1 MAITQHINTHSAS
14 AKSKSK
20 FGVLALIFLSVVINY
35 MDRTNISV
43 AAQAISDDL
52 ELSKVQMGII
62 FSAFAWTYSI
72 MQIPGGMLVDSI
84 RIRLLYPFILVA
96 WSLATIVQG
105 LLSSFSA
112 IVGCRMAIGFFE
124 APSYPANNKIVTQWF
139 AEQER
144 AGAIAVYTSGQ
155 FIGLAFLMPVLA
167 LIQQWFGWRGLF
179 FISGGIGIIWAG
191 VWYLLYRD
199 PAVQSESNT
208 DNQDAI
214 TGDTPQKLHNDRQT
228 TDPSQAQA
236 TASWRNLK
244 IAFSSRKLWGIYI
257 GQFCLGGTLI
267 FFLTWFPTYLAE
279 YRGLS
284 ELNTGFIASIPF
296 LAAFCGVLLSGFL
309 SDWLVRK
316 GVSNEVARKAPII
329 VGLLLSSTVI
339 LANYVESTQWVT
351 FFLSV
356 TFFGNGLASINWVFV
371 SLIAPKHM
379 VGLVGGCF
387 NFIGGLSAVTVPI
400 AIGYL
405 AKDGDFR
412 PALILVACLALVG
425 LCSYLFLVGKVEQIQ
440 LPPLDTSDG
449 PLSDTPVIHQHPS
462 SSGET
467 K

>member
-1 MAITQHINTHSAS
+1 MATTQQINSSSAS
-14 AKSKSK
+14 VKSKSK

-84 RIRLLYPFILVA
+84 RIRILYPFILVA
-96 WSLATIVQG
+96 WSAATIVQG
-105 LLSSFSA
+105 LLSSFA
-112 IVGCRMAIGFFE
+112 TIVGCRMAIGFFE

-199 PAVQSESNT
+199 PVAENEISSAESEASTNDNKEHQVQ
-208 DNQDAI
+208 A
-214 TGDTPQKLHNDRQT
+214 
-228 TDPSQAQA
+228 A
-236 TASWRNLK
+236 ASWNNLK

-284 ELNTGFIASIPF
+284 ELNTGFVASIPF
-296 LAAFCGVLLSGFL
+296 LAAFCGVLLSGFV

-329 VGLLLSSTVI
+329 IGLLLSSSVI
-339 LANYVESTQWVT
+339 FANYVESTQWVT

-412 PALILVACLALVG
+412 PALMLVACLAVVG

-440 LPPLDTSDG
+440 LPVLDEDGASLLDNQVIQPL
-449 PLSDTPVIHQHPS
+449 PS
-462 SSGET
+462 SNGDT

>member
-1 MAITQHINTHSAS
+1 MATTQQINSSSAA

-96 WSLATIVQG
+96 WSAATIVQG
-105 LLSSFSA
+105 LLSSFAA

-167 LIQQWFGWRGLF
+167 IIQQWFGWRGLF

-199 PAVQSESNT
+199 PVPESEASSTDSEASSNDNNKEYQVQAAANW
-208 DNQDAI
+208 N
-214 TGDTPQKLHNDRQT
+214 
-228 TDPSQAQA
+228 
-236 TASWRNLK
+236 NLK

-284 ELNTGFIASIPF
+284 ELNTGFVASIPF
-296 LAAFCGVLLSGFL
+296 LAAFCGVLLSGFV

-329 VGLLLSSTVI
+329 IGLLLSSSVI
-339 LANYVESTQWVT
+339 FANYVESTQWVT

-405 AKDGDFR
+405 AKDGDFK
-412 PALILVACLALVG
+412 PALMLVACLAVIG

-440 LPPLDTSDG
+440 LPALDDDGTPIPDTQVIQPL
-449 PLSDTPVIHQHPS
+449 PS
-462 SSGET
+462 SSGDT

>member
-1 MAITQHINTHSAS
+1 MATTQQINSSSAA

-96 WSLATIVQG
+96 WSAATIVQG
-105 LLSSFSA
+105 LLSSFAA

-167 LIQQWFGWRGLF
+167 IIQQWFGWRGLF

-199 PAVQSESNT
+199 PVPESEASSTDSEASTNDNNKEYQVQAAANW
-208 DNQDAI
+208 N
-214 TGDTPQKLHNDRQT
+214 
-228 TDPSQAQA
+228 
-236 TASWRNLK
+236 NLK

-284 ELNTGFIASIPF
+284 ELNTGFVASIPF
-296 LAAFCGVLLSGFL
+296 LAAFCGVLLSGFV

-329 VGLLLSSTVI
+329 IGLLLSSSVI
-339 LANYVESTQWVT
+339 FANYVESTQWVT

-405 AKDGDFR
+405 AKDGDFK
-412 PALILVACLALVG
+412 PALMLVACLAVIG

-440 LPPLDTSDG
+440 LPALDDDGTPIPDTQVIQPL
-449 PLSDTPVIHQHPS
+449 PS
-462 SSGET
+462 SSGDT